1 MKCTAFC
8 LRIPKISM
16 WIASSKGPYFYEGR
30 RKNARLM
37 TLDNL
42 TENPSHRMSIAFLK
56 LKVYP
61 SVLRGTDHKIPYN
74 CH

>member
-1 MKCTAFC
+1 M
-8 LRIPKISM
+8 R
-16 WIASSKGPYFYEGR
+16 GDG
-30 RKNARLM
+30 KNARLM

-42 TENPSHRMSIAFLK
+42 TENPSHQMSIAFLK

>member
-30 RKNARLM
+30 RKKRTPNDA
-37 TLDNL
+37 
-42 TENPSHRMSIAFLK
+42 
-56 LKVYP
+56 
-61 SVLRGTDHKIPYN
+61 G
-74 CH
+74 